1 MHLWIFFL
9 VGDEWNWWE
18 KESNDT
24 VSNNDLISLCTFQS
38 ITVWI
43 IGFLI
48 AIHFYLIITYL
59 QFYLIFDLIGVFFN
73 TTPYSLGSLK
83 FVECCF
89 WNSLPAIQKI
99 SSSSLLGFIIVIY
112 SLCTL
117 YCLNNNDSNV
127 YWDNFFIPIWFS
139 KKKLMRLINMEYT
152 KSMIKLNAQIY
163 KNY

>member
-1 MHLWIFFL
+1 MFWYHFL
-9 VGDEWNWWE
+9 LFSLYNCLNNWLFDCY
-18 KESNDT
+18 S
-24 VSNNDLISLCTFQS
+24 
-38 ITVWI
+38 
-43 IGFLI
+43 FLFNHNLSPI
-48 AIHFYLIITYL
+48 LFNIWL
-59 QFYLIFDLIGVFFN
+59 DWGFFN